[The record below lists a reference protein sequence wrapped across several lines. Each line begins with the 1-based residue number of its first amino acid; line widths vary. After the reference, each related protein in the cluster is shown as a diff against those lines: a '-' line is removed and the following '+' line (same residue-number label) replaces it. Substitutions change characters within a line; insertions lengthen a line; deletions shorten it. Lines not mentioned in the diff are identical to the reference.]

1 MILEIPKNAETIL
14 HILEKAGYEAYVV
27 GGCVRDSI
35 LGRSPDDWD
44 ITTSAKPE
52 QVKALFHRTVDTGLQ
67 HGTVTVLMEKE
78 GYEVT
83 TYRVDGEYED
93 GRHPKEVTF
102 TASLKEDLKR
112 RDFTIN
118 AMAYNP
124 SSGLVDLFGGLEDIE
139 RKIIRCVGDPLER
152 FTEDA
157 LRIMRAVRFSA
168 QLGFAIE
175 EETRKALKVLAP
187 NLKHV
192 SAERIQ
198 VELVKLL
205 MSPHPDYLR
214 VAYEA
219 GITAEFL
226 PEFDACMTTSQNTP
240 HHCYTVGEHILHSL
254 CHVRADKVLRI
265 TMLLHDIGKPVVRK
279 TDENGRDHFKMHG
292 IAGEK
297 MAAQILRRLKFDN
310 DTIRKVTR
318 LVKWHDDRPDGTTKA
333 VRRAVNRI
341 GEELFP
347 YYLEVQQA
355 DMLAQSDYRRT
366 EKQERLDKVKE
377 AYETIINEHQCVSLK
392 TLAVTGKDLIEA
404 GCDEAGRGC
413 LAGAVYAAAVILP
426 KDFKNELLND
436 SKQLTEHQRY
446 ALREVIEKEALAWAV
461 GIVSPEEIDKINIL
475 NASFHAMHRAVDQL
489 KMRPQHLLIDGNRF
503 KKYQDLPHSTVI
515 KGDGKYLSIAAAVLA
530 KTYRDDYMNRLH
542 EEFPYYDWDHN
553 KGYPTKKHRAA
564 ISERGTTPYHR
575 MTFNLLGD
583 GQLALDFK

>member
-14 HILEKAGYEAYVV
+14 NILENAGYEAYVV

-35 LGRSPDDWD
+35 LGRTPDDWD

-52 QVKALFHRTVDTGLQ
+52 QVKELFYRTVDTGLQ

-102 TASLKEDLKR
+102 TASLEEDLKR

-124 SSGLVDLFGGLEDIE
+124 SRGLVDLFGGMEDID

-168 QLGFAIE
+168 QLGFTIE
-175 EETRKALKVLAP
+175 DETRKALKVLAP

-198 VELVKLL
+198 TELVKLL
-205 MSPHPDYLR
+205 VSPHPDYLR

-219 GITAEFL
+219 GIIAEFL
-226 PEFDACMTTSQNTP
+226 PEFDVCMETPQNTP
-240 HHCYTVGEHILHSL
+240 YHCYTVGEHILHSL
-254 CHVRADKVLRI
+254 NYVRADRVLRI

-292 IAGEK
+292 EAGEK
-297 MAAQILRRLKFDN
+297 MAGQILRRLKLEN
-310 DTIRKVTR
+310 DTIYKVTR
-318 LVKWHDDRPDGTTKA
+318 LVKWHDDRPAGTTKS

-341 GEELFP
+341 GEDLFP

-355 DMLAQSDYRRT
+355 DMLAQSEYRRA

-377 AYETIINEHQCVSLK
+377 AYEVIMNEHQCVSLK
-392 TLAVTGKDLIEA
+392 TLAVTGKDLIQA
-404 GCDEAGRGC
+404 GYKPGREIGET
-413 LAGAVYAAAVILP
+413 L
-426 KDFKNELLND
+426 NRLL
-436 SKQLTEHQRY
+436 
-446 ALREVIEKEALAWAV
+446 
-461 GIVSPEEIDKINIL
+461 EE
-475 NASFHAMHRAVDQL
+475 
-489 KMRPQHLLIDGNRF
+489 
-503 KKYQDLPHSTVI
+503 
-515 KGDGKYLSIAAAVLA
+515 VLA
-530 KTYRDDYMNRLH
+530 DPQKNQKEVLLSMLD
-542 EEFPYYDWDHN
+542 
-553 KGYPTKKHRAA
+553 TK
-564 ISERGTTPYHR
+564 
-575 MTFNLLGD
+575 LLE
-583 GQLALDFK
+583 

>member
-102 TASLKEDLKR
+102 TASLEEDLKR

-254 CHVRADKVLRI
+254 CHVRADKFSGLPCCFMTLESR
-265 TMLLHDIGKPVVRK
+265 LSGKQMRMEEIIQ
-279 TDENGRDHFKMHG
+279 DAWDCGR
-292 IAGEK
+292 K

-318 LVKWHDDRPDGTTKA
+318 LVKWHDDRPEGMTKA

-341 GEELFP
+341 GEDLFP

-404 GCDEAGRGC
+404 GYQPGR
-413 LAGAVYAAAVILP
+413 
-426 KDFKNELLND
+426 
-436 SKQLTEHQRY
+436 
-446 ALREVIEKEALAWAV
+446 
-461 GIVSPEEIDKINIL
+461 EIGETL
-475 NASFHAMHRAVDQL
+475 
-489 KMRPQHLLIDGNRF
+489 
-503 KKYQDLPHSTVI
+503 
-515 KGDGKYLSIAAAVLA
+515 
-530 KTYRDDYMNRLH
+530 NRLL
-542 EEFPYYDWDHN
+542 EVVLVDPQKNQKE
-553 KGYPTKKHRAA
+553 
-564 ISERGTTPYHR
+564 I
-575 MTFNLLGD
+575 LLG
-583 GQLALDFK
+583 LLDEK

>member
-14 HILEKAGYEAYVV
+14 NILENAGYEAYVV

-35 LGRSPDDWD
+35 LGRTPDDWD

-52 QVKALFHRTVDTGLQ
+52 QVKELFHRTVDTGLQ

-102 TASLKEDLKR
+102 TASLEEDLKR

-124 SSGLVDLFGGLEDIE
+124 SRGLVDLFGGMEDID

-168 QLGFAIE
+168 QLGFTIE
-175 EETRKALKVLAP
+175 DETRKALKVLTP

-198 VELVKLL
+198 TELVKLL
-205 MSPHPDYLR
+205 VSPHPDYLR

-219 GITAEFL
+219 GIIAEFL
-226 PEFDACMTTSQNTP
+226 PEFDVCMETPQNTP
-240 HHCYTVGEHILHSL
+240 YHCYTVGEHILHSL
-254 CHVRADKVLRI
+254 NYVRADRVLRI

-292 IAGEK
+292 EAGEK
-297 MAAQILRRLKFDN
+297 MAGQILRRLKFDN
-310 DTIRKVTR
+310 DTIYKVTR
-318 LVKWHDDRPDGTTKA
+318 LVKWHDDRPAGTTKS

-341 GEELFP
+341 GEDLFP

-355 DMLAQSDYRRT
+355 DMLAQSEYRRA

-377 AYETIINEHQCVSLK
+377 AYEVIMNEHQCVSLK
-392 TLAVTGKDLIEA
+392 TLAVTGKDLIQA
-404 GCDEAGRGC
+404 GYKPGREIGET
-413 LAGAVYAAAVILP
+413 L
-426 KDFKNELLND
+426 NRLL
-436 SKQLTEHQRY
+436 
-446 ALREVIEKEALAWAV
+446 
-461 GIVSPEEIDKINIL
+461 EE
-475 NASFHAMHRAVDQL
+475 
-489 KMRPQHLLIDGNRF
+489 
-503 KKYQDLPHSTVI
+503 
-515 KGDGKYLSIAAAVLA
+515 VLA
-530 KTYRDDYMNRLH
+530 DPQKNQKEVLLSMLD
-542 EEFPYYDWDHN
+542 
-553 KGYPTKKHRAA
+553 TK
-564 ISERGTTPYHR
+564 
-575 MTFNLLGD
+575 
-583 GQLALDFK
+583 

>member
-14 HILEKAGYEAYVV
+14 HILENAGYEAYVV

-35 LGRSPDDWD
+35 LGRTPDDWD

-52 QVKALFHRTVDTGLQ
+52 QVKELFHRTVDTGLQ

-102 TASLKEDLKR
+102 TASLEEDLKR

-124 SSGLVDLFGGLEDIE
+124 SRGLVDLFGGMEDID

-168 QLGFAIE
+168 QLGFSIE
-175 EETRKALKVLAP
+175 AETRKALKVLAP

-226 PEFDACMTTSQNTP
+226 PEFDACMETPQNTP

-254 CHVRADKVLRI
+254 DYVRADRVLRI

-279 TDENGRDHFKMHG
+279 TDENGRDHFKTHG
-292 IAGEK
+292 EAGEK
-297 MAAQILRRLKFDN
+297 MAGQILRRLKFDN

-318 LVKWHDDRPDGTTKA
+318 LVKWHDDRPEGTTKS

-341 GEELFP
+341 GEDIFP

-355 DMLAQSDYRRT
+355 DMLAQSEYRRA

-377 AYETIINEHQCVSLK
+377 AYEVILNEHQCVSLK
-392 TLAVTGKDLIEA
+392 TLAITGKDLIQA
-404 GCDEAGRGC
+404 GYKPG
-413 LAGAVYAAAVILP
+413 P
-426 KDFKNELLND
+426 ELGEVL
-436 SKQLTEHQRY
+436 KEMLEHV
-446 ALREVIEKEALAWAV
+446 LEEPSDNTKEKLMEF
-461 GIVSPEEIDKINIL
+461 IN
-475 NASFHAMHRAVDQL
+475 
-489 KMRPQHLLIDGNRF
+489 KE
-503 KKYQDLPHSTVI
+503 KY
-515 KGDGKYLSIAAAVLA
+515 
-530 KTYRDDYMNRLH
+530 
-542 EEFPYYDWDHN
+542 
-553 KGYPTKKHRAA
+553 
-564 ISERGTTPYHR
+564 
-575 MTFNLLGD
+575 
-583 GQLALDFK
+583 

>member
-14 HILEKAGYEAYVV
+14 NILENAGYEAYVV

-35 LGRSPDDWD
+35 LGRTPDDWD

-52 QVKALFHRTVDTGLQ
+52 QVKELFHRTVDTGLQ

-102 TASLKEDLKR
+102 TASLEEDLKR

-124 SSGLVDLFGGLEDIE
+124 SRGLVDLFGGMEDID

-168 QLGFAIE
+168 QLGFTIE
-175 EETRKALKVLAP
+175 DETRKALKVLAP

-198 VELVKLL
+198 TELVKLL
-205 MSPHPDYLR
+205 VSPHPDYLR

-219 GITAEFL
+219 GIIAEFL
-226 PEFDACMTTSQNTP
+226 PEFDVCMETPQNTP
-240 HHCYTVGEHILHSL
+240 YHCYTVGEHILHSL
-254 CHVRADKVLRI
+254 NYVRADRVLRI

-292 IAGEK
+292 EAGEK
-297 MAAQILRRLKFDN
+297 MAGQILRRLKFDN
-310 DTIRKVTR
+310 DTIYKVTR
-318 LVKWHDDRPDGTTKA
+318 LVKWHDDRPAGTTKS

-341 GEELFP
+341 GEDLFP

-355 DMLAQSDYRRT
+355 DMLAQSEYRRA

-377 AYETIINEHQCVSLK
+377 AYEVIMNEHQCVSLK
-392 TLAVTGKDLIEA
+392 NLAVTGKDLIQA
-404 GCDEAGRGC
+404 GYKPGREIGET
-413 LAGAVYAAAVILP
+413 L
-426 KDFKNELLND
+426 NRLL
-436 SKQLTEHQRY
+436 
-446 ALREVIEKEALAWAV
+446 
-461 GIVSPEEIDKINIL
+461 EE
-475 NASFHAMHRAVDQL
+475 
-489 KMRPQHLLIDGNRF
+489 
-503 KKYQDLPHSTVI
+503 
-515 KGDGKYLSIAAAVLA
+515 VLA
-530 KTYRDDYMNRLH
+530 DPQKNQKEVLLSMLD
-542 EEFPYYDWDHN
+542 
-553 KGYPTKKHRAA
+553 TK
-564 ISERGTTPYHR
+564 
-575 MTFNLLGD
+575 
-583 GQLALDFK
+583 

>member
-14 HILEKAGYEAYVV
+14 NILENAGYEAYVV

-35 LGRSPDDWD
+35 LGRTPDDWD

-52 QVKALFHRTVDTGLQ
+52 QVKELFHRTVDTGLQ

-102 TASLKEDLKR
+102 TASLEEDLKR

-124 SSGLVDLFGGLEDIE
+124 SRGLVDLFGGMEDID

-168 QLGFAIE
+168 QLGFTIE
-175 EETRKALKVLAP
+175 DETRKALKVLAP

-198 VELVKLL
+198 TELVKLL
-205 MSPHPDYLR
+205 VSPHPDYLR

-219 GITAEFL
+219 GIIAEFL
-226 PEFDACMTTSQNTP
+226 PEFDVCMETPQNTP
-240 HHCYTVGEHILHSL
+240 YHCYTVGEHILHSL
-254 CHVRADKVLRI
+254 NYVRADRVLRI

-292 IAGEK
+292 EAGEK
-297 MAAQILRRLKFDN
+297 MAGQILRRLKFDN
-310 DTIRKVTR
+310 DTIYKVTR
-318 LVKWHDDRPDGTTKA
+318 LVKWHDDRPAGTTKS

-341 GEELFP
+341 GEDLFP

-355 DMLAQSDYRRT
+355 DMLAQSEYRRA

-377 AYETIINEHQCVSLK
+377 AYEVIMNEHQCVSLK
-392 TLAVTGKDLIEA
+392 TLAVTGKDLIQV
-404 GCDEAGRGC
+404 GYKPGREIGET
-413 LAGAVYAAAVILP
+413 L
-426 KDFKNELLND
+426 NRLL
-436 SKQLTEHQRY
+436 
-446 ALREVIEKEALAWAV
+446 
-461 GIVSPEEIDKINIL
+461 EE
-475 NASFHAMHRAVDQL
+475 
-489 KMRPQHLLIDGNRF
+489 
-503 KKYQDLPHSTVI
+503 
-515 KGDGKYLSIAAAVLA
+515 VLA
-530 KTYRDDYMNRLH
+530 DPQKNQKEVLLSMLD
-542 EEFPYYDWDHN
+542 
-553 KGYPTKKHRAA
+553 TK
-564 ISERGTTPYHR
+564 
-575 MTFNLLGD
+575 
-583 GQLALDFK
+583 

>member
-14 HILEKAGYEAYVV
+14 HILEDAGYEAYVV

-35 LGRSPDDWD
+35 LGRKPDDWD

-52 QVKALFHRTVDTGLQ
+52 QVKELFHRTVDTGLQ

-102 TASLKEDLKR
+102 TASLEEDLKR

-124 SSGLVDLFGGLEDIE
+124 SSGLVDLFGGLEDID
-139 RKIIRCVGDPLER
+139 RKIVRCVGDPLER

-168 QLGFAIE
+168 QLGFSIE

-214 VAYEA
+214 GAYEA

-226 PEFDACMTTSQNTP
+226 PEFDACMETPQNTP
-240 HHCYTVGEHILHSL
+240 HHCYTVGEHILYSL
-254 CHVRADKVLRI
+254 CYVRADKVLRI

-279 TDENGRDHFKMHG
+279 TDENGRDHFKTHG
-292 IAGEK
+292 NAGEK
-297 MAAQILRRLKFDN
+297 MASQILRRLKFDN

-318 LVKWHDDRPDGTTKA
+318 LVKWHDDRPEGTLKS

-341 GEELFP
+341 GEDLFP
-347 YYLEVQQA
+347 LYLEVQQA
-355 DMLAQSDYRRT
+355 DMLAQSLYRRR
-366 EKQERLDKVKE
+366 EKQARLDSVRD
-377 AYETIINEHQCVSLK
+377 AYRQIIEEKQCVSLK
-392 TLAVTGKDLIEA
+392 TLAVTGRDLIEN
-404 GCDEAGRGC
+404 GYRPGKEIGEK
-413 LAGAVYAAAVILP
+413 LE
-426 KDFKNELLND
+426 KLLNLVLED
-436 SKQLTEHQRY
+436 P
-446 ALREVIEKEALAWAV
+446 EKNQK
-461 GIVSPEEIDKINIL
+461 EILLEIIRK
-475 NASFHAMHRAVDQL
+475 DQE
-489 KMRPQHLLIDGNRF
+489 KNP
-503 KKYQDLPHSTVI
+503 
-515 KGDGKYLSIAAAVLA
+515 A
-530 KTYRDDYMNRLH
+530 
-542 EEFPYYDWDHN
+542 
-553 KGYPTKKHRAA
+553 
-564 ISERGTTPYHR
+564 
-575 MTFNLLGD
+575 
-583 GQLALDFK
+583 